1 MHRCYDCHTH
11 LSRIHHLWDA
21 PLHKLLYTFC
31 YNSTLV
37 WCTGAWCHTHL
48 FRIHHLCDAPLHE
61 LLYTFFLTHHL
72 CYAALH
78 DAIHTCFEYTICE
91 KHRCMNDVQIHVLLT
106 ICVMQRCMMPYTL
119 KPSFDLPMPIWL
131 ACCSSW
137 KIWRAAK
144 VGGSTIRTLPRM
156 CGITK
161 RA

>member
-78 DAIHTCFEYTICE
+78 DAIHTCFDTPFVRSTAAWTMYTFMFYSPFVLCSAAWCHTRWSLPLIC
-91 KHRCMNDVQIHVLLT
+91 RCPFGWH
-106 ICVMQRCMMPYTL
+106 
-119 KPSFDLPMPIWL
+119 
-131 ACCSSW
+131 
-137 KIWRAAK
+137 AAPPERSGEQPRW
-144 VGGSTIRTLPRM
+144 VGRP
-156 CGITK
+156 
-161 RA
+161 